1 MAGFLV
7 VLAFLAL
14 FVLGFPVVLAIGI
27 PCIVYMFANGLPID
41 LVAQRTLYALDSFPL
56 VAVPVFLF
64 VGSLMN
70 SAGISRYIYKFA
82 DTAVGR
88 LPGGLAQVNIFGSLI
103 FAGMS
108 GSALADIGGL
118 GRIEIDAMRSKGFSA
133 PFAAAVTSSS
143 AIVGPIFPPSIPLII
158 YGTVTGVSVI
168 QLLLGGI
175 LPGLLCVLMLM
186 LMTGWL
192 ADAAQL
198 PAHRALADAGG
209 AVARLQAGVPGDRRA
224 GDPDRRHA
232 RRVLHADRDRVGDGA
247 LRDADQQPV
256 LSRADVE
263 GVLDAAF
270 ETIRASA
277 GILLIVAVAA
287 LFGWILSVEQV
298 PQQLTGLMLSI
309 STNPYVLLMIVNVL
323 LIVVGMFLDSTTAIL
338 VIAPIIAKPL
348 VAAGVDPVHLGMV
361 VVFNLMI
368 GLLTPPMGL
377 ALFLVADI
385 AKVTMKEVL
394 KEMMPYYVPL
404 GVDPAAH
411 HIHSRPDDV
420 DSAARDGTLTDGS
433 PVRCS
438 HTAPHLGSWD

>member
-1 MAGFLV
+1 MEGFLV
-7 VLAFLAL
+7 VAAFLVL
-14 FVLGFPVVLAIGI
+14 FCLGFPVVLAIGI
-27 PCIVYMFANGLPID
+27 PCIVYILANDLPID
-41 LVAQRTLYALDSFPL
+41 LIAQRTLYALDSFPL

-82 DTAVGR
+82 DTAAGR

-118 GRIEIDAMRSKGFSA
+118 GRIEIDAMRSKGFS
-133 PFAAAVTSSS
+133 PGFAAAVTSSS

-175 LPGLLCVLMLM
+175 LPGLLCVVALM

-192 ADAAQL
+192 AIRRDYPRAERWPNAREL
-198 PAHRALADAGG
+198 WRDFKPAFPAIVAPVILIAGMLAGFFTPTEIASVTVAYAILISALFY
-209 AVARLQAGVPGDRRA
+209 RELTWQ
-224 GDPDRRHA
+224 
-232 RRVLHADRDRVGDGA
+232 
-247 LRDADQQPV
+247 
-256 LSRADVE
+256 
-263 GVLDAAF
+263 GVLDAAY

-298 PQQLTGLMLSI
+298 PQALTGVMLSI
-309 STNPYVLLMIVNVL
+309 SNNPYVLLLIVNLLL
-323 LIVVGMFLDSTTAIL
+323 LIVGMFLDSTTAIL

-348 VAAGVDPVHLGMV
+348 VMAGVDPVHLGMV

-385 AKVTMKEVL
+385 AKVTMKDVL
-394 KEMMPYYVPL
+394 KEMAPYYVPL
-404 GVDPAAH
+404 IATLLIITYVPGVTTWIPRWA
-411 HIHSRPDDV
+411 
-420 DSAARDGTLTDGS
+420 
-433 PVRCS
+433 
-438 HTAPHLGSWD
+438 LGN

>member
-1 MAGFLV
+1 
-7 VLAFLAL
+7 
-14 FVLGFPVVLAIGI
+14 VLAIGL
-27 PCIVYMFANGLPID
+27 PCVAYILANGLPLD

-70 SAGISRYIYKFA
+70 SAGISRYIYTFA

-88 LPGGLAQVNIFGSLI
+88 MPGGLAQVNIFGSLI

-118 GRIEIDAMRSKGFSA
+118 GRIEIDAMRKKGFSG
-133 PFAAAVTSSS
+133 PFSAAVTSSS

-175 LPGLLCVLMLM
+175 LPGLLCVAMLM
-186 LMTGWL
+186 LMTWWL
-192 ADAAQL
+192 ANRRKYPRAARWPKRGEL
-198 PAHRALADAGG
+198 WRDFKPAFPAIVAPVILIAGMLLG
-209 AVARLQAGVPGDRRA
+209 WFTPTEIASVT
-224 GDPDRRHA
+224 
-232 RRVLHADRDRVGDGA
+232 VLYAILISSLFYRELTWQGI
-247 LRDADQQPV
+247 
-256 LSRADVE
+256 
-263 GVLDAAF
+263 LDAAY

-287 LFGWILSVEQV
+287 LSGWILSVESV
-298 PQQLTGLMLSI
+298 PQTLTGIMLSI
-309 STNPYVLLMIVNVL
+309 STNPIVLLLLVNVL
-323 LIVVGMFLDSTTAIL
+323 LIIVGMFLDSTTAIL

-385 AKVTMKEVL
+385 AKVTMKDVL
-394 KEMMPYYVPL
+394 KEMMPYYIPL
-404 GVDPAAH
+404 G
-411 HIHSRPDDV
+411 I
-420 DSAARDGTLTDGS
+420 TLLLITYV
-433 PVRCS
+433 PQITTWIPRIAL
-438 HTAPHLGSWD
+438 AP

>member
-1 MAGFLV
+1 MEGLLV

-14 FVLGFPVVLAIGI
+14 FMLGFPVVLAIGM
-27 PCIVYMFANGLPID
+27 PCIAYLFLHGLPID

-82 DTAVGR
+82 DTATGR

-118 GRIEIDAMRSKGFSA
+118 GRIEIDAMRDKGFKPA
-133 PFAAAVTSSS
+133 FAAAVTSAS

-175 LPGLLCVLMLM
+175 VPALLCVAMLM

-192 ADAAQL
+192 AQRRNYPRAPRGPTHAELWRDFK
-198 PAHRALADAGG
+198 PAFPAIMAPVILIAGMLAGFFTPTEIASVTVLYAILISSLFYRELTWAGI
-209 AVARLQAGVPGDRRA
+209 V
-224 GDPDRRHA
+224 
-232 RRVLHADRDRVGDGA
+232 
-247 LRDADQQPV
+247 
-256 LSRADVE
+256 S
-263 GVLDAAF
+263 AAF

-298 PQQLTGLMLSI
+298 PQQLTALMLSI
-309 STNPYVLLMIVNVL
+309 SNNPYTLLLIVNL
-323 LIVVGMFLDSTTAIL
+323 LLLVVGMFLDSTTAIL

-361 VVFNLMI
+361 VVFNLMV

-385 AKVTMKEVL
+385 AKVTMKDVL
-394 KEMMPYYVPL
+394 REMLPYYVPL
-404 GVDPAAH
+404 IA
-411 HIHSRPDDV
+411 
-420 DSAARDGTLTDGS
+420 TLLLITYV
-433 PVRCS
+433 PVLTTWIPRL
-438 HTAPHLGSWD
+438 AVGP

>member
-1 MAGFLV
+1 MDGYLV

-14 FVLGFPVVLAIGI
+14 FMLGFPVVLAIAM
-27 PCIVYMFANGLPID
+27 PCLFYIYMRDLPLD
-41 LVAQRTLYALDSFPL
+41 LVAQRTLYSLDSFPL

-64 VGSLMN
+64 VGSVMN
-70 SAGISRYIYKFA
+70 SAGISRYIYRFA

-118 GRIEIDAMRSKGFSA
+118 GRIEIDAMRNKGFTPA
-133 PFAAAVTSSS
+133 FAAAVTSSS

-175 LPGLLCVLMLM
+175 LPGLLCVAMLM
-186 LMTGWL
+186 LMTAWL
-192 ADAAQL
+192 ATRRNYPRASRWPTMKELWRDFKPAFPAIVAPVILIAGMLAGFFTPTEIASVTVLYAILISSLYYRELTWRGVIDAAY
-198 PAHRALADAGG
+198 
-209 AVARLQAGVPGDRRA
+209 
-224 GDPDRRHA
+224 
-232 RRVLHADRDRVGDGA
+232 
-247 LRDADQQPV
+247 
-256 LSRADVE
+256 
-263 GVLDAAF
+263 

-287 LFGWILSVEQV
+287 LFGWILSVESV
-298 PQQLTGLMLSI
+298 PQKLTEGMLAI
-309 STNPYVLLMIVNVL
+309 SRDPYVLLLIVNLL

-377 ALFLVADI
+377 ALFLVTDI
-385 AKVTMKEVL
+385 AKVSMKDVL
-394 KEMMPYYVPL
+394 KEMAPYYVPL
-404 GVDPAAH
+404 G
-411 HIHSRPDDV
+411 I
-420 DSAARDGTLTDGS
+420 TLLLITYVPGITTWI
-433 PVRCS
+433 PRW
-438 HTAPHLGSWD
+438 ALGN

>member
-1 MAGFLV
+1 MEGFLV
-7 VLAFLAL
+7 VLAFLGL

-27 PCIVYMFANGLPID
+27 PCVVYILANGLPID

-70 SAGISRYIYKFA
+70 SAGISRYIYAFA

-88 LPGGLAQVNIFGSLI
+88 MPGGLAQVNIFGSLI

-118 GRIEIDAMRSKGFSA
+118 GRIEIDAMRNKGFSS

-175 LPGLLCVLMLM
+175 VPGLLCVAMLM
-186 LMTGWL
+186 LMTSWL
-192 ADAAQL
+192 AHRRNYPRAARWPRRGELWRDFKPAFPAIVAPVILIAGMLLGWFTPTEIASVTLLYAILISSLFYRELTWQGVVDAAY
-198 PAHRALADAGG
+198 
-209 AVARLQAGVPGDRRA
+209 
-224 GDPDRRHA
+224 
-232 RRVLHADRDRVGDGA
+232 
-247 LRDADQQPV
+247 
-256 LSRADVE
+256 
-263 GVLDAAF
+263 

-277 GILLIVAVAA
+277 GILLIVSVAA
-287 LFGWILSVEQV
+287 LFGWILSVESV
-298 PQQLTGLMLSI
+298 PQKLTGIMLSI
-309 STNPYVLLMIVNVL
+309 STNPYVLLMMVNVL

-385 AKVTMKEVL
+385 ARVTMKDVL
-394 KEMMPYYVPL
+394 REMVPYYIPLRVTLVLITYVPSITTWIPSIAL
-404 GVDPAAH
+404 GP
-411 HIHSRPDDV
+411 
-420 DSAARDGTLTDGS
+420 
-433 PVRCS
+433 
-438 HTAPHLGSWD
+438 

>member
-1 MAGFLV
+1 MEGFLV
-7 VLAFLAL
+7 VFAFVAL

-27 PCIVYMFANGLPID
+27 PCIVYIFAKGLPID

-88 LPGGLAQVNIFGSLI
+88 MPGGLAQVNIFGSMI

-108 GSALADIGGL
+108 GSALADIDGI
-118 GRIEIDAMRSKGFSA
+118 GRIEIDAMRSKGFK
-133 PFAAAVTSSS
+133 PGFAAAVTSSS

-175 LPGLLCVLMLM
+175 LPGLLCVAMLM

-192 ADAAQL
+192 AIRRNYPRAERWPKVRELWRDFK
-198 PAHRALADAGG
+198 PAFPAI
-209 AVARLQAGVPGDRRA
+209 VAPVILI
-224 GDPDRRHA
+224 
-232 RRVLHADRDRVGDGA
+232 VGMLLGFFTPTEIA
-247 LRDADQQPV
+247 SVTVAYAILISSLFYRE
-256 LSRADVE
+256 LTLK
-263 GVLDAAF
+263 GLLDAAY

-298 PQQLTGLMLSI
+298 PQKLTGVLLSI
-309 STNPYVLLMIVNVL
+309 STNPYVLLMIVNML
-323 LIVVGMFLDSTTAIL
+323 LLVAGMFLDSTTAIL

-348 VAAGVDPVHLGMV
+348 VMAGVDPVHLGMV

-385 AKVTMKEVL
+385 AKVTMKDVL
-394 KEMMPYYVPL
+394 KEMAPFYVPL
-404 GVDPAAH
+404 FVTLMLITYIPAITTWLPRWAM
-411 HIHSRPDDV
+411 
-420 DSAARDGTLTDGS
+420 GN
-433 PVRCS
+433 
-438 HTAPHLGSWD
+438 

>member
-1 MAGFLV
+1 MTGFV
-7 VLAFLAL
+7 VVAAFLLL
-14 FVLGFPVVLAIGI
+14 FLLGFPVVLAIGI
-27 PCIVYMFANGLPID
+27 PSVAYLLLNDLPLD

-70 SAGISRYIYKFA
+70 AAGISKHIYRFA
-82 DTAVGR
+82 DTAVSR
-88 LPGGLAQVNIFGSLI
+88 LPGGLAQVNIFGSLV

-108 GSALADIGGL
+108 GSALADIGGI
-118 GRIEIDAMRSKGFSA
+118 GRIEIDAMRSRGFKPA
-133 PFAAAVTSSS
+133 FASAVTCSS

-175 LPGLLCVLMLM
+175 LPGLLCVAMLM

-192 ADAAQL
+192 AVRRGYPRAARWPGASDL
-198 PAHRALADAGG
+198 WRDFKPAAPAIAAPLILIAGMLAGIFTPTEIAAVTVAYALFISG
-209 AVARLQAGVPGDRRA
+209 VFYRELTWAGVRA
-224 GDPDRRHA
+224 
-232 RRVLHADRDRVGDGA
+232 
-247 LRDADQQPV
+247 
-256 LSRADVE
+256 
-263 GVLDAAF
+263 AAI
-270 ETIRASA
+270 ETLGASA

-287 LFGWILSVEQV
+287 LFGWVLSVEGV
-298 PQQLTGLMLSI
+298 PQKMTAWMLSI
-309 STNPYVLLMIVNVL
+309 STNPMVLLLLVNVL
-323 LIVVGMFLDSTTAIL
+323 LLVVGMFLDSTTAIL

-385 AKVTMKEVL
+385 AKVKMKDVL
-394 KEMMPYYVPL
+394 REMLPFYVPL
-404 GVDPAAH
+404 VVTLGLITYVPAITTWVPRWAVGG
-411 HIHSRPDDV
+411 P
-420 DSAARDGTLTDGS
+420 
-433 PVRCS
+433 
-438 HTAPHLGSWD
+438 

>member
-1 MAGFLV
+1 MNGFLV
-7 VLAFLAL
+7 IAAFLLL
-14 FVLGFPVVLAIGI
+14 FMLGFPVVLAIAI
-27 PCIVYMFANGLPID
+27 PCAVYLLANGLPLD
-41 LVAQRTLYALDSFPL
+41 LIAQRTLYALDSFPL

-70 SAGISRYIYKFA
+70 SAGISKHIYKFA

-118 GRIEIDAMRSKGFSA
+118 GRIEIDAMRQKGFNA
-133 PFAAAVTSSS
+133 GFASAVTCSS

-175 LPGLLCVLMLM
+175 LPALVCVAMLM
-186 LMTGWL
+186 VMTGYL
-192 ADAAQL
+192 AVKRKYPRAERWPSRAELWRDFL
-198 PAHRALADAGG
+198 PALPAILAPVILIAGMLAGFFTPTEIAAVTVAYAILISALFY
-209 AVARLQAGVPGDRRA
+209 RELTWKKLQ
-224 GDPDRRHA
+224 
-232 RRVLHADRDRVGDGA
+232 
-247 LRDADQQPV
+247 
-256 LSRADVE
+256 E
-263 GVLDAAF
+263 AAF
-270 ETIRASA
+270 ETIGASA

-287 LFGWILSVEQV
+287 LFGWILSVEAV
-298 PQQLTGLMLSI
+298 PQKMTEVMLSI
-309 STNPYVLLMIVNVL
+309 SKDPQVLLLLVNL
-323 LIVVGMFLDSTTAIL
+323 LLLVVGMFLDSTTAIL

-348 VAAGVDPVHLGMV
+348 VMAGVDPVHLGMV

-385 AKVTMKEVL
+385 AKVTMKDVL
-394 KEMMPYYVPL
+394 REMLPFYVPL
-404 GVDPAAH
+404 
-411 HIHSRPDDV
+411 I
-420 DSAARDGTLTDGS
+420 GTLLLITYVPAITTWIPRLAVGG
-433 PVRCS
+433 P
-438 HTAPHLGSWD
+438 

>member
-1 MAGFLV
+1 MEGFLV
-7 VLAFLAL
+7 VLAFLVL

-27 PCIVYMFANGLPID
+27 PCIVYIFANGLPLD
-41 LVAQRTLYALDSFPL
+41 LIAQRTLYALDSFPL

-118 GRIEIDAMRSKGFSA
+118 GRIEIDAMRNKGFK
-133 PFAAAVTSSS
+133 PGFAAAVTSSS

-175 LPGLLCVLMLM
+175 LPGLLCVAALM

-192 ADAAQL
+192 ALRRNYPRTERWPTWAELWRDFK
-198 PAHRALADAGG
+198 PAFPAIVAPVILIAGMLAGFFTPTEIASVTVAYAILISALFYRELTIKG
-209 AVARLQAGVPGDRRA
+209 L
-224 GDPDRRHA
+224 
-232 RRVLHADRDRVGDGA
+232 
-247 LRDADQQPV
+247 
-256 LSRADVE
+256 
-263 GVLDAAF
+263 LDAAY

-298 PQQLTGLMLSI
+298 PQALTGVMLSI
-309 STNPYVLLMIVNVL
+309 STNPYVLLLIVNVL
-323 LIVVGMFLDSTTAIL
+323 LLVVGMFLDSTTAIL

-348 VAAGVDPVHLGMV
+348 VMAGVDPVHLGMV

-394 KEMMPYYVPL
+394 KEMLPYYVPL
-404 GVDPAAH
+404 IATLLVITYVPAVTTWIPKWA
-411 HIHSRPDDV
+411 
-420 DSAARDGTLTDGS
+420 
-433 PVRCS
+433 
-438 HTAPHLGSWD
+438 LGN

>member
-1 MAGFLV
+1 MSGFLV
-7 VLAFLAL
+7 IAAFLGL
-14 FVLGFPVVLAIGI
+14 FLLGFPVVLAIGI
-27 PCIVYMFANGLPID
+27 PSVAYLLLNDLPLD

-70 SAGISRYIYKFA
+70 AAGISKHIYRFA
-82 DTAVGR
+82 DTAVSR
-88 LPGGLAQVNIFGSLI
+88 LPGGLAQVNIFGSLV

-108 GSALADIGGL
+108 GSALADIGGI
-118 GRIEIDAMRSKGFSA
+118 GRIEIDAMKDKGFKPA
-133 PFAAAVTSSS
+133 FASAVTCSS

-175 LPGLLCVLMLM
+175 LPGLLCVAMLM

-192 ADAAQL
+192 AVRRGYPRAGRWPTWAELWRDFKPAA
-198 PAHRALADAGG
+198 PAIAAPVILIAGMLAGFFTPTEIAAVTVAYALLISGLFY
-209 AVARLQAGVPGDRRA
+209 RELTWAGVRA
-224 GDPDRRHA
+224 
-232 RRVLHADRDRVGDGA
+232 
-247 LRDADQQPV
+247 
-256 LSRADVE
+256 
-263 GVLDAAF
+263 AAI
-270 ETIRASA
+270 ETLGASA

-287 LFGWILSVEQV
+287 LFGWVLSVEGV
-298 PQQLTGLMLSI
+298 PQKMTAWMLSI
-309 STNPYVLLMIVNVL
+309 STNPYVLLMLVNVL
-323 LIVVGMFLDSTTAIL
+323 LLIVGMFLDSTTAIL

-385 AKVTMKEVL
+385 AKVRMKDVL
-394 KEMMPYYVPL
+394 REMAPFYVPL
-404 GVDPAAH
+404 VVTLGLITYVPAITTWVPRWAVGG
-411 HIHSRPDDV
+411 P
-420 DSAARDGTLTDGS
+420 
-433 PVRCS
+433 
-438 HTAPHLGSWD
+438 

>member
-1 MAGFLV
+1 MNGFLV
-7 VLAFLAL
+7 IAAFLAL
-14 FVLGFPVVLAIGI
+14 FMLGFPVVLAIAI
-27 PCIVYMFANGLPID
+27 PCVVYMLTNGLPLD
-41 LVAQRTLYALDSFPL
+41 LIAQRTLYALDSFPL

-70 SAGISRYIYKFA
+70 SAGISKHIYKFA

-118 GRIEIDAMRSKGFSA
+118 GRIEIDAMRKKGFNA
-133 PFAAAVTSSS
+133 GFASAVTCSS

-175 LPGLLCVLMLM
+175 LPALVCVAMLMAMTGYLAVKRNYPRAERWPSGAELWRDFKPALPAILAPVILIAGMLAGFFTPTEIAAVTVAYALLVSSLFYRELTVKGLL
-186 LMTGWL
+186 
-192 ADAAQL
+192 
-198 PAHRALADAGG
+198 
-209 AVARLQAGVPGDRRA
+209 
-224 GDPDRRHA
+224 
-232 RRVLHADRDRVGDGA
+232 
-247 LRDADQQPV
+247 
-256 LSRADVE
+256 E
-263 GVLDAAF
+263 AAF
-270 ETIRASA
+270 ETIGASA

-287 LFGWILSVEQV
+287 LFGWILSVEAV
-298 PQQLTGLMLSI
+298 PQQMTAAMLSV
-309 STNPYVLLMIVNVL
+309 SKDPKVLLLMVNL
-323 LIVVGMFLDSTTAIL
+323 LLLVVGMFLDSTTAIL

-394 KEMMPYYVPL
+394 REMLPYYVPL
-404 GVDPAAH
+404 IATLLLITYVPAITTWIPRMAVGG
-411 HIHSRPDDV
+411 P
-420 DSAARDGTLTDGS
+420 
-433 PVRCS
+433 
-438 HTAPHLGSWD
+438 